1 MPLTPSFGDRRAG
14 IVVALY
20 RRAERKLLEGLA
32 KAVAP
37 GVGHLLVWMRRLLLR
52 FTRYRSQVDRLI
64 AELDREME
72 PAAAAAITGAWRD
85 GVSAAAADLDDDFDD
100 AGVPGEQ
107 DLRRL
112 IDDTLS
118 TIRETH
124 RHIPGVMG
132 NIYRRI
138 IDDAVQA
145 ERLGGNVDRAQAVQR
160 ALDAFAR
167 RGITGF
173 VDARGRRY
181 DLVSYVEMA
190 VRAAISR
197 AEIDGY
203 CARLVSAGHDLF
215 IVSDVAGSCPLCRPF
230 EGRVIS
236 ITGSTAGAIA
246 RDDRTGRTVTVT
258 VMCSLAEARERG
270 LFHRACR
277 HTLRAWTPDDPA
289 PPRATR
295 VPEEIRARRRRQRD
309 LARRVRER
317 QRMGFVAQS

>member
-14 IVVALY
+14 VVVALY

-52 FTRYRSQVDRLI
+52 FSLYRSQVDRLI
-64 AELDREME
+64 ADLDREME
-72 PAAAAAITGAWRD
+72 PAVVAALMGAWRD
-85 GVSAAAADLDDDFDD
+85 GVSAAAADLDDFDD
-100 AGVPGEQ
+100 AAVPDEH

-118 TIRETH
+118 AVRETH
-124 RHIPGVMG
+124 RHVPGVMG
-132 NIYRRI
+132 NVYRRI

-145 ERLGGNVDRAQAVQR
+145 ERSGANIDRAQAVQR
-160 ALDAFAR
+160 ALEAFAR

-173 VDARGRRY
+173 VDVRGRRY

-190 VRAAISR
+190 VRSAVSR

-203 CARLVSAGHDLF
+203 FARLAAAGHDLF
-215 IVSDVAGSCPLCRPF
+215 VVSDVAGSCPLCRPF
-230 EGRVIS
+230 EGRTIS
-236 ITGSTAGAIA
+236 ITGSTAGAIT
-246 RDDRTGRTVTVT
+246 RDNSSGRTVTVT

-277 HTLRAWTPDDPA
+277 HTLRVWTPDDPT

-295 VPEEIRARRRRQRD
+295 VPGEIRARRRRQRD

-317 QRMGFVAQS
+317 QRMGFIAQS